1 MAKLFKKIDNAI
13 SKVGSALSNE
23 NRHKDDSAVGDLGL
37 ENKEQLIDSVMN
49 ALKKFIE
56 EKESTKLKRLV
67 IWLDTDELTFK
78 KYDVESYRKR
88 MMRAIVNE
96 SGYLFN
102 AVNFAIGCPDKSLR
116 CTSINDNG
124 KEFIQIL
131 DNDPGKPKIARKA
144 EITVFAGNGSMK
156 QEKYILSPEDMK
168 ERIITYYNI
177 GSGEFPELPSGVRQ
191 NHIVIDDDPNSPM
204 VEKNKYVSRMHA
216 HIGFSEQFGFYLQV
230 EIDGTR
236 MMGKRTRIIRSEK
249 KIEVDNP
256 NAKVS
261 LHNADLIELG
271 KAVVLRYIE
280 IKD

>member
-1 MAKLFKKIDNAI
+1 MAKLFKKIDNAM
-13 SKVGSALSNE
+13 SKLGSALTDE
-23 NRHKDDSAVGDLGL
+23 NRHKDDSAVGDLAL

-56 EKESTKLKRLV
+56 EKESTKMKRLV
-67 IWLDTDELTFK
+67 VWLDTDELTFK
-78 KYDVESYRKR
+78 KYDLESYRKR

-102 AVNFAIGCPDKSLR
+102 SVVFAIGHPDESLR
-116 CTSINDNG
+116 CTSISDNG
-124 KEFIQIL
+124 KEFIQIV
-131 DNDPGKPKIARKA
+131 DNDPSKPKVARKA
-144 EITVFAGNGSMK
+144 EITIFANNGSMK
-156 QEKYILSPEDMK
+156 QEKYIISPEDMK

-236 MMGKRTRIIRSEK
+236 MMGKRTRIIRNEK

-256 NAKVS
+256 QAKVS